1 MTYRAF
7 HRYRMKRLKHKA
19 KVAAVC
25 VASAVV
31 GGCLVWKLVS
41 LQNP

>member
-1 MTYRAF
+1 MTSRAH
-7 HRYRMKRLKHKA
+7 HRHRVKRLKHKA
-19 KVAAVC
+19 KVAAVF